1 MSDFRIN
8 NNSIGLPAD
17 VAQSLGADALQLIS
31 ASESHLLLGR
41 PDAENP
47 ILLSGILEAGA
58 IPDLLSYFNMFRK
71 TGLLHINLEGGAKA
85 LYFQEGEVV
94 FAASTFASEDIGE
107 VLFALG
113 KVEKEL
119 LLKLRARV
127 SASVTLG
134 KLLVEYGDVSPRDLW
149 LAARSQVE
157 NIVYNLFTAQR
168 GGFYFQQRAIEL
180 EQIVRLSMSTQN
192 LIMEGLRR
200 MDEKALFMRKIYSLD
215 HYPVETGK
223 APVNLGQGEARLLT
237 LCQPGLLTVRD
248 LLRKAGMLEFDGLRL
263 LYGLVEQKY
272 VKMDDAPTTEV
283 EGTLGEVLA
292 TYNGLL
298 RSIFAKIVKVD
309 SGFSGQMVEALRD
322 MPQPYSF
329 VLRDVELAADGTL
342 DGSRIVSNL
351 DGLEEGDK
359 QKLLADTLCE
369 VVFIETMFIRRALDA
384 EVSKPL
390 IARVQDVTA
399 RIRNLVGRD
408 TE

>member
-8 NNSIGLPAD
+8 NSSIGLPAD
-17 VAQSLGADALQLIS
+17 VAQSLGTDALQLIS

-47 ILLSGILEAGA
+47 VLLSGILEAGA

-71 TGLLHINLEGGAKA
+71 TGLLHIDLEGGAKA

-223 APVNLGQGEARLLT
+223 APVNLGQGEAKLLT

-272 VKMDDAPTTEV
+272 VKMEDAPTTEV

-309 SGFSGQMVEALRD
+309 SGFSGEMVEALRD